1 MPTMCIM
8 NSFLTSAT
16 TSYTHVSIY
25 TSRKHRL
32 TKFQLNPT
40 SQTSQVKPLNAL
52 IDLAIFL
59 SVLFLVREFSIDSL
73 VFWGDALFKSLTT
86 VGVATLLLYYRKQSW
101 KNLGLTKPDH
111 FLKSLGVA
119 AIILIGTVVSM
130 MIFEIFV
137 REILFTDTESGAES
151 GSFSELKGNLPYFFS
166 IIFFVWIES
175 FLEELQ
181 DRGFSLNRF
190 ESLYSNIPFATVLAV
205 LSQATIFGFRHSYDF
220 SPRAITTGLI
230 GLVFGTV
237 YVLTGRNLWPLI
249 IAHIILNT
257 MSMIDRL

>member
-1 MPTMCIM
+1 MFI
-8 NSFLTSAT
+8 
-16 TSYTHVSIY
+16 
-25 TSRKHRL
+25 
-32 TKFQLNPT
+32 
-40 SQTSQVKPLNAL
+40 
-52 IDLAIFL
+52 
-59 SVLFLVREFSIDSL
+59 VREIRIDSL
-73 VFWGDALFKSLTT
+73 GFWGYSLLKSFTT

-101 KNLGLTKPDH
+101 KDLGLTKPDH
-111 FLKSLGVA
+111 YLRALGIA

-137 REILFTDTESGAES
+137 RDFLFTEVDSGAEPS
-151 GSFSELKGNLPYFFS
+151 SFNDLKGNIPYFFS
-166 IIFFVWIES
+166 IIVFVWIES

-190 ESLYSNIPFATVLAV
+190 DSLFSKIPLSTVLAV
-205 LSQATIFGFRHSYDF
+205 LSQAAIFGFRHSYDF
-220 SPRAITTGLI
+220 SPRSITTGLI

-257 MSMIDRL
+257 MSMVDRL

>member
-1 MPTMCIM
+1 M
-8 NSFLTSAT
+8 SLTRQSKQ
-16 TSYTHVSIY
+16 I
-25 TSRKHRL
+25 
-32 TKFQLNPT
+32 
-40 SQTSQVKPLNAL
+40 KPLNAL
-52 IDLAIFL
+52 VDLAIFL
-59 SVLFLVREFSIDSL
+59 SVMFLVREIRIDSL
-73 VFWGDALFKSLTT
+73 GFWGYSLFKSFTT

-101 KNLGLTKPDH
+101 KDLGLTKPDH
-111 FLKSLGVA
+111 ILRALGTA

-137 REILFTDTESGAES
+137 RDLFFNNMESSADP
-151 GSFSELKGNLPYFFS
+151 GSFSELEENIPYFFS
-166 IIFFVWIES
+166 IIIFVWIES

-190 ESLYSNIPFATVLAV
+190 DALFGKIPLSTALAV
-205 LSQATIFGFRHSYDF
+205 LSQAAIFGFRHSYDF
-220 SPRAITTGLI
+220 SPRSITTALI

-257 MSMIDRL
+257 MSMIDRI

>member
-1 MPTMCIM
+1 MDST
-8 NSFLTSAT
+8 NSSPAL
-16 TSYTHVSIY
+16 
-25 TSRKHRL
+25 
-32 TKFQLNPT
+32 
-40 SQTSQVKPLNAL
+40 QTGGVKPVNAL
-52 IDLAIFL
+52 IDLSIFL
-59 SVLFLVREFSIDSL
+59 AVMFLVREVQIDSL
-73 VFWGDALFKSLTT
+73 GFWGYSLFKSFTT

-101 KNLGLTKPDH
+101 KNLGLTKPDNL
-111 FLKSLGVA
+111 LKSLGVA
-119 AIILIGTVVSM
+119 VIILIGTVVSL
-130 MIFEIFV
+130 MIFEIFL
-137 REILFTDTESGAES
+137 RDILFPSSGSAPEAE
-151 GSFSELKGNLPYFFS
+151 SFSELKGNIPYFFS

-190 ESLYSNIPFATVLAV
+190 ESLFKKIPLSTVLAV
-205 LSQATIFGFRHSYDF
+205 ISQAAIFGFRHSYDL
-220 SPRAITTGLI
+220 SPRSVTTGII